1 MLRCSTNVRTTGGQR
16 AGFGAQPAHIEP
28 SLQSRGFLRRQPSPH
43 NPISQFLL
51 LGEAS
56 SYRTGSLRTGG
67 RRTSRNEILRSWAV
81 PRRWGPGIIKCE
93 SSTSAGA
100 SAWSCG
106 ASRNLP
112 ACTTRAGSRRLSLS
126 RPVVGPPFF
135 SRFLCARLLFNYGC
149 LLLLRARPP
158 GRPYASQVAT
168 SAPQQRKKFDF
179 RGPRAPPGGYINAWA
194 PRAAARHSGC

>member
-1 MLRCSTNVRTTGGQR
+1 MCEPLPQRSCEAGLAAASGEACCGAVQTSGRTTGGQR

-43 NPISQFLL
+43 NPISRFLL

-81 PRRWGPGIIKCE
+81 PSRWSPGIIKCE

-126 RPVVGPPFF
+126 RPVVGSRGPPFF
-135 SRFLCARLLFNYGC
+135 SRFLCARLLFNYGYFTFLGC
-149 LLLLRARPP
+149 PLRGFAVKPTEAR
-158 GRPYASQVAT
+158 
-168 SAPQQRKKFDF
+168 
-179 RGPRAPPGGYINAWA
+179 
-194 PRAAARHSGC
+194 